1 MKNVF
6 LSLILILNINL
17 LTAKADKL
25 PDCKWDNRGGIPCIN
40 ITKTNNTSEISA
52 TGINKIII
60 SKQDI
65 EKSGVT
71 NVNDLLKTVSGLDV
85 YQNGPSGQLSS
96 VFTRGAESNH
106 TLVLLNGIAIND
118 QSTTD
123 GLHDFGQDFIQTIQ
137 QIEIYKGSSG
147 AQFGPSAIA
156 GAINFITAVDY
167 TNRYSVSGF
176 NGRNTSFDGN
186 YTSITENGWHLNIK
200 GTANQSDTNSAKAA
214 GSENDDSSNFQI
226 NLNAEK
232 WINDN
237 TKIKSTIYSRKTRSK
252 YDNSATDEEG
262 YVADNIMYAL
272 QSGVN
277 RVYEDK
283 ENNLIIH
290 YHSYDRDYKNSGHLD
305 EYNSESLTIKGERK
319 INSNENLS
327 FGFGSEYKYDWGKFE
342 NRGSYKQSMKGHI
355 ADLGLFANAG
365 YKLSD
370 DTILSLY
377 GRFDDHKT
385 TGFNE
390 TYKVN
395 LTKVI
400 KNFKIGASHSTGLR
414 NPSLYE
420 LYGSADYNYK
430 GNRNLD
436 AEKSSTNE
444 IFASYELQDNLTVKS
459 TVYRAT
465 IFDRIE
471 QTNNYRSYENKK
483 LDLNQEG
490 LESELIFNRK
500 NQKISLFTNFS
511 KSKTTGGDAQLRRP
525 DITHGANYYQK
536 FNSSLIGIFDMNL
549 NYKFTGKH
557 WDISSGNVKVKSTNI
572 VNLLASKNLNNTIF
586 KVSISNLLNERY
598 ERPITYSQDGRQL
611 RLGFSRN
618 F

>member
-1 MKNVF
+1 
-6 LSLILILNINL
+6 
-17 LTAKADKL
+17 
-25 PDCKWDNRGGIPCIN
+25 
-40 ITKTNNTSEISA
+40 
-52 TGINKIII
+52 
-60 SKQDI
+60 
-65 EKSGVT
+65 
-71 NVNDLLKTVSGLDV
+71 
-85 YQNGPSGQLSS
+85 
-96 VFTRGAESNH
+96 
-106 TLVLLNGIAIND
+106 
-118 QSTTD
+118 
-123 GLHDFGQDFIQTIQ
+123 
-137 QIEIYKGSSG
+137 
-147 AQFGPSAIA
+147 
-156 GAINFITAVDY
+156 
-167 TNRYSVSGF
+167 
-176 NGRNTSFDGN
+176 
-186 YTSITENGWHLNIK
+186 
-200 GTANQSDTNSAKAA
+200 
-214 GSENDDSSNFQI
+214 
-226 NLNAEK
+226 
-232 WINDN
+232 
-237 TKIKSTIYSRKTRSK
+237 
-252 YDNSATDEEG
+252 
-262 YVADNIMYAL
+262 MYAL

-277 RVYEDK
+277 RFYEDK
-283 ENNLIIH
+283 EDNLIIH
-290 YHSYDRDYKNSGHLD
+290 YHGYDRDYKNSGHLD

-395 LTKVI
+395 LTKII

-436 AEKSSTNE
+436 AEKSTTNE
-444 IFASYELQDNLTVKS
+444 IFASYELQDNLTVSS

-525 DITHGANYYQK
+525 DITYGANYYQK
-536 FNSSLIGIFDMNL
+536 FNSSIIGIFDMNL

-557 WDISSGNVKVKSTNI
+557 WDISSSNVEVKSTNI

>member
-1 MKNVF
+1 MKKVF

-25 PDCKWDNRGGIPCIN
+25 PNCKWDNRGGMPCIN

-52 TGINKIII
+52 TGINKTIIY
-60 SKQDI
+60 KQDI

-71 NVNDLLKTVSGLDV
+71 SVNDLLKTVSGLDV

-156 GAINFITAVDY
+156 GAINFITSVDY
-167 TNRYSVSGF
+167 TNRYSFSGF
-176 NGRNTSFDGN
+176 NGRNTFFDGN
-186 YTSITENGWHLNIK
+186 YTNITENGWHLNIK
-200 GTANQSDTNSAKAA
+200 GTANQSDTNSTKAA
-214 GSENDDSSNFQI
+214 GSENDDSNNFQI

-262 YVADNIMYAL
+262 YIADNLMHAFQAGL
-272 QSGVN
+272 N
-277 RVYEDK
+277 RVYENKKDS
-283 ENNLIIH
+283 LIFH
-290 YHSYDRDYKNSGHLD
+290 YHTYDRDYKNSGYLD
-305 EYNSESLTIKGERK
+305 EYNSESLTIKGERE
-319 INSNENLS
+319 INSYENLS

-342 NRGSYKQSMKGHI
+342 NRGSYKQSLKGHI
-355 ADLGLFANAG
+355 TNLGIFANTG

-370 DTILSLY
+370 DTTLSLY

-385 TGFNE
+385 SGLNE
-390 TYKVN
+390 TYKAN
-395 LTKVI
+395 LTKI
-400 KNFKIGASHSTGLR
+400 MKSFIIGASHSTGLR

-420 LYGSADYNYK
+420 LYGAADYDYR
-430 GNRNLD
+430 GNRNLK
-436 AEKSSTNE
+436 AEKSTTNE
-444 IFASYELQDNLTVKS
+444 VYVSYDLQENLTVKS
-459 TVYRAT
+459 TVYRTT

-471 QTNNYRSYENKK
+471 QTSNYKSYENKK
-483 LDLNQEG
+483 LNLNQKG
-490 LESELIFNRK
+490 LESELIFNSE

-511 KSKTTGGDAQLRRP
+511 KSKTTDGGAQLRRP
-525 DITHGANYYQK
+525 DITYGANYFKK
-536 FNSSLIGIFDMNL
+536 FNNSIIGIFDMNL

-557 WDISSGNVKVKSTNI
+557 WDISSGNVEVKSTNI
-572 VNLLASKNLNNTIF
+572 VNMVVTKNLHGSAF
-586 KVSISNLLNERY
+586 KVNISNLLNERY

-611 RLGFSRN
+611 RLGYVKN